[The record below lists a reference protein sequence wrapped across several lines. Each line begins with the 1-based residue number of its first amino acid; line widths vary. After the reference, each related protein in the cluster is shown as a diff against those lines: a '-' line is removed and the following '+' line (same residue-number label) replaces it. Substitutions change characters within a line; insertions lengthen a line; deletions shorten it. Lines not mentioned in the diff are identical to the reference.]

1 MDIVTSWRVL
11 TDMLPS
17 SKSTGTI
24 TDWQQGRGALLVGGD
39 ARVIRVWD
47 AAREFCISV
56 SLLSCG
62 NPESKYQTLIV
73 DTNPPPS
80 TIIRISQRDLELP

>member
-1 MDIVTSWRVL
+1 MTKIGEGVVRLYRKYDEQNQTDIVTSWRVL

-17 SKSTGTI
+17 SKGTGTI

-56 SLLSCG
+56 S
-62 NPESKYQTLIV
+62 
-73 DTNPPPS
+73 DTILVS
-80 TIIRISQRDLELP
+80 TS

>member
-39 ARVIRVWD
+39 TRVIRVWD

-56 SLLSCG
+56 GPLSAVHVSGIEIPIFDC
-62 NPESKYQTLIV
+62 
-73 DTNPPPS
+73 
-80 TIIRISQRDLELP
+80 

>member
-1 MDIVTSWRVL
+1 LYRKYDEQGQTDIVTSWRVL

-17 SKSTGTI
+17 SKGTGTI

-56 SLLSCG
+56 SDMISFG
-62 NPESKYQTLIV
+62 
-73 DTNPPPS
+73 TN
-80 TIIRISQRDLELP
+80 TEMNKVNVC

>member
-1 MDIVTSWRVL
+1 MRLYRKYEEPNQTDIVTSWRVL

-56 SLLSCG
+56 SWPLLLEHGSDG
-62 NPESKYQTLIV
+62 FTALYQQ
-73 DTNPPPS
+73 N
-80 TIIRISQRDLELP
+80 